1 MSSTPSLEDLQD
13 GCQAWIDGVENI
25 YHYVP
30 SLAAGAVFTVLFF
43 LSAAGHLGRYALGRL
58 TTSLLLAL
66 GAIIELIGWAARI
79 WSSKCPYNDSAFK
92 TQVTLLVIGPVFF
105 TAAIY
110 LFLSQ
115 LIRHYGDQYSLLRP
129 KAYLWI
135 FISVDVLSLIIQ
147 AAGAG
152 IASSQLSKPDGN
164 PKRGSN
170 IVAGGMIFQIV
181 AMTVFVVCFAV
192 FLRRL
197 YSSLSSSGILRKHR
211 FLIFAMTFSL
221 VVIYVRNIFRAIQL
235 IQGFT
240 GYLFIHERFF
250 IALDGAMMFL
260 AVAIFNV
267 VDFVPTAD
275 TRATPHERL
284 EQLPSGGTETRPLE
298 LRESRK

>member
-1 MSSTPSLEDLQD
+1 MSSQPSLEDLQD
-13 GCQAWIDGVENI
+13 GCQAWIDGVDNI

-30 SLAAGAVFTVLFF
+30 SLGAGGAFTVLFF
-43 LSAAGHLGRYALGRL
+43 LSAAAHLGRYAFVRL

-66 GAIIELIGWAARI
+66 GAIIELVGWAARI
-79 WSSKCPYNDSAFK
+79 WSNKCPYNDSAFK

-115 LIRHYGDQYSLLRP
+115 LIQHYGAQYSLLKP

-152 IASSQLSKPDGN
+152 IASSQLGKPDGN

-170 IVAGGMIFQIV
+170 VVAGGMIFQIA

-197 YSSLSSSGILRKHR
+197 YSALTSSGILRKHR
-211 FLIFAMTFSL
+211 FLIFAITFSL
-221 VVIYVRNIFRAIQL
+221 VVIYVRNIFRAVQL

-260 AVAIFNV
+260 AVAIFNL
-267 VDFVPTAD
+267 VDWRIQPKR
-275 TRATPHERL
+275 RAKL
-284 EQLPSGGTETRPLE
+284 AW
-298 LRESRK
+298 

>member
-1 MSSTPSLEDLQD
+1 MSSQPTLEDLQD
-13 GCQAWIDGVENI
+13 GCQAWIDGVGNI

-30 SLAAGAVFTVLFF
+30 SLAAGVVFTVLF
-43 LSAAGHLGRYALGRL
+43 LLCAAGHLARYALGRL
-58 TTSLLLAL
+58 TSSLLLAL
-66 GAIIELIGWAARI
+66 GAIIELVGWAARI
-79 WSSKCPYNDSAFK
+79 WSSKCPYNDAAFK

-110 LFLSQ
+110 LFLTQ
-115 LIRHYGDQYSLLRP
+115 LIRHYGAQYSLLKP

-181 AMTVFVVCFAV
+181 AMTVFLVCFAV

-197 YSSLSSSGILRKHR
+197 YSALSSNGILRKHR
-211 FLIFAMTFSL
+211 FLIFAITFSL
-221 VVIYVRNIFRAIQL
+221 LVIYIRNVFRAVQL

-260 AVAIFNV
+260 AVATFNV
-267 VDFVPTAD
+267 VDFVPA
-275 TRATPHERL
+275 RETPPESL
-284 EQLPSGGTETRPLE
+284 EQLPSGGTGTQPLE
-298 LRESRK
+298 LRSSRK